1 MHTHTH
7 TYVNKQTNKQ
17 TIHYNYTPPHLTFT
31 TVSPGLRI
39 SSICWYTVS
48 LSTSGSLSSSVLFGS
63 WSVVSGWL
71 ASCLPLLLFVYLV
84 CVCACVSSMYTCMY
98 MCTHVETCVCII
110 HVHMHVHVYTCG
122 NVCVCVE
129 REREKAVR

>member
-63 WSVVSGWL
+63 WSLSVVGWPPVFH
-71 ASCLPLLLFVYLV
+71 SCCSSTWCV
-84 CVCACVSSMYTCMY
+84 CVHVYHPCTHACTCVHMWKRVCVSSMYTCMY
-98 MCTHVETCVCII
+98 MCTHVETCVC
-110 HVHMHVHVYTCG
+110 V
-122 NVCVCVE
+122 
-129 REREKAVR
+129 